1 MPVDQYRATRFHEAA
16 HAVFALAVCGFYL
29 QYASADESYCA
40 ARCALIF
47 GSFGHH
53 WRSALYTLAG
63 RFAE

>member
-1 MPVDQYRATRFHEAA
+1 MLKAA
-16 HAVFALAVCGFYL
+16 NRKGEHRMSGFVKTSSTVLIHSL

-40 ARCALIF
+40 ARCVLIF